1 MVGSDTRTPTTNPT
15 LNPQVYVSC
24 TANPSHCGGRGGCTG
39 GTQDLLFEYAMEHG
53 FYTEESVPYIS
64 GNGTEPACP
73 RLDQGA
79 GPLGAIK
86 GYVDVASNDAEA
98 HMIALQAQPLAISL
112 DASDFHAYHSGVME
126 FADCGSDL
134 NHAVLL
140 VGYGTDEETGQD
152 YWIVRNSWG
161 ERWGEGGY
169 IRLARS
175 ERCALDTRP
184 QDGVGC
190 DGELS
195 PVVVCGTCG
204 VLSYTSYPIGA
215 FLY

>member
-1 MVGSDTRTPTTNPT
+1 M
-15 LNPQVYVSC
+15 YVSC

-39 GTQDLLFEYAMEHG
+39 GTQDLLFEYAMAHG
-53 FYTEESVPYIS
+53 FYLEESVPYIS

-73 RLDQGA
+73 RLDGGA

-86 GYVDVASNDAEA
+86 GYVDVAANDAEA

-112 DASDFHAYHSGVME
+112 DASEFHAYHSGVME
-126 FADCGSDL
+126 FDDCGAEL
-134 NHAVLL
+134 NHAVVL

-152 YWIVRNSWG
+152 FWIVRNSWG
-161 ERWGEGGY
+161 ESWGEGGY
-169 IRLARS
+169 IRLQRS
-175 ERCALDTRP
+175 DRCALDTKP

-190 DGELS
+190 DGENT

-204 VLSYTSYPIGA
+204 MLTYTSYPVGA
-215 FLY
+215 FIYN